1 MRRLSMLLI
10 VLGTLIACGEAQGAG
25 WVFHEPEM
33 IDPGAGLT
41 GVACPAKN
49 LCIAV
54 DRRGDVL
61 TSRSPGAA
69 PSSWMSAT
77 IDPPGTRLTGVACA
91 SSTLCVAVDGQGSA
105 FVSGDP
111 SAGAAGWRASAID
124 PGHALTGIACPTA
137 SLCVA
142 TDDDAS
148 VVTSTDP
155 TGGASAW
162 TRSTIDNQV
171 SESCVKY
178 GDEPCPPASF
188 SGVSCPSSA
197 LCVAADDFGYA
208 WTSVSPGAGASS
220 WHPAGADPFAAYG
233 GAATSLSCPT
243 AGLCIMVG
251 GGESGEISIAKDPI
265 ARAPTDPWR
274 PHDVAVLLDWIGCP
288 LTTLCVTDA
297 NIASFDPASGPLSFR
312 SMAIDTRGTLDGIS
326 CPSATVCVAV
336 DDRGQRVLATPA
348 VAPFAGHPH
357 AFGAARIGATLTAT
371 SGRWRGSTP
380 IEYTYRWQR
389 CEPRCVAITGATSS
403 RYRIVARDLAAR
415 LRVLVTASNVGGA
428 GRRAASALTAPIRRP
443 RRP

>member
-1 MRRLSMLLI
+1 MRRLSMLVV
-10 VLGTLIACGEAQGAG
+10 VLGTFIACGAAQGAG
-25 WVFHEPEM
+25 WVFDEPEM
-33 IDPGAGLT
+33 IDSGTGLS
-41 GVACPAKN
+41 GVACPAAT

-54 DRRGDVL
+54 DRRGDIL
-61 TSRSPGAA
+61 TSRSPAAA
-69 PSSWMSAT
+69 PSSWASAT
-77 IDPPGTRLTGVACA
+77 IDPPGTGLTGVACA
-91 SSTLCVAVDGQGSA
+91 SATLCVAVDGQGSA

-137 SLCVA
+137 ELCVA

-171 SESCVKY
+171 SYSCLKY
-178 GDEPCPPASF
+178 GEPCPPASF

-197 LCVAADDFGYA
+197 ACVAGDDFGSA

-220 WHPAGADPFAAYG
+220 WHSAGVNSFAAYG
-233 GAATSLSCPT
+233 SDQYSPCPT
-243 AGLCIMVG
+243 AGLQCIMVG
-251 GGESGEISIAKDPI
+251 GGEGGEISIAKDPI
-265 ARAPTDPWR
+265 AQAPTDPWR
-274 PHDVAVLLDWIGCP
+274 PHDVSVLLDWIGCP

-312 SMAIDTRGTLDGIS
+312 SMAIDTRGALDGIS
-326 CPSATVCVAV
+326 CLSATVCVAV

-348 VAPFAGHPH
+348 VAPLAGHPH
-357 AFGAARIGATLTAT
+357 VFGAARVGATLTAT
-371 SGRWRGSTP
+371 PGRWRGSTP

-389 CEPRCVAITGATSS
+389 CEPRCVAITGATST
-403 RYRIVARDLAAR
+403 RHHVVARDLAAR
-415 LRVLVTASNVGGA
+415 LRVIVTASNVGGA
-428 GRRAASALTAPIRRP
+428 SRRAASALTAAIRRP